1 MKFSMHTKI
10 QLKSSALACAVLLLG
25 MTQSCFAQD
34 ASASLSKPYVTVNGQ
49 AQSNALAEILLREQ
63 LARGANDSA
72 ELRQAIREALINQA
86 LMTQEARKAKLD
98 ANPLLQAQTELA
110 QQNILAQAW
119 QQKVLADAPP
129 KEEDLKAE
137 YDRQIARMSDKDFLI
152 RHLLV
157 AQEAT
162 AKLLLEKIQAGA
174 KIADLA
180 KEYSQDPQSRERG
193 GLTDWVNAADLSPAL
208 AESVKT
214 IAKGKLAAKPIK
226 SDAGWHV
233 VQVEDTRPFKAPSFA
248 ETKPQLAGIV
258 ARLAL
263 DARLKTLRQ
272 QAKIQ

>member
-1 MKFSMHTKI
+1 MRKPF
-10 QLKSSALACAVLLLG
+10 QLTSSSLVCAIWLLTL
-25 MTQSCFAQD
+25 SHNSIAQD
-34 ASASLSKPYVTVNGQ
+34 AAASLSKAYVTVNGQ
-49 AQSNALAEILLREQ
+49 AQPNALAEILLREQ

-86 LMTQEARKAKLD
+86 LMSQEARKAKLD
-98 ANPLLQAQTELA
+98 TNALLLAQTELA

-119 QQKVLADAPP
+119 QQQFLSEAPP

-137 YDRQIARMSDKDFLI
+137 YDRQIARTSDKDFLL

-193 GLTDWVNAADLSPAL
+193 GLTEWVNAADLSPAL
-208 AESVKT
+208 AESVKAV
-214 IAKGKLAAKPIK
+214 AKGKIVTKPVR

-233 VQVEDTRPFKAPSFA
+233 LQVEDVRAFKAPSFA
-248 ETKPQLAGIV
+248 DTKQQLVSIV
-258 ARLAL
+258 SRMAL
-263 DARLKTLRQ
+263 DARLKTLRE

>member
-1 MKFSMHTKI
+1 MRKQF
-10 QLKSSALACAVLLLG
+10 QLTSSAFVCAIWLLTL
-25 MTQSCFAQD
+25 SHSSNAQD
-34 ASASLSKPYVTVNGQ
+34 ASAALKNAYVTVNGQ

-72 ELRQAIREALINQA
+72 ELRKAVREALINQA
-86 LMTQEARKAKLD
+86 LMAQEARKVKLD

-119 QQKVLADAPP
+119 QQQVLSEAPP
-129 KEEDLKAE
+129 KEEALKAE
-137 YDRQIARMSDKDFLI
+137 YDRQIARTGDKDYLI

-174 KIADLA
+174 KIADLS

-193 GLTDWVNAADLSPAL
+193 GLTEWVNAADLSPAL
-208 AESVKT
+208 AESVK
-214 IAKGKLAAKPIK
+214 AVVKGKLATKPVK
-226 SDAGWHV
+226 SEAGWHV
-233 VQVEDTRPFKAPSFA
+233 LQVEDVRAFKAPTFA
-248 ETKPQLAGIV
+248 DTKQQLVSIV
-258 ARLAL
+258 SRMAL
-263 DARLKTLRQ
+263 DARLKTLRE

>member
-1 MKFSMHTKI
+1 MRKKI
-10 QLKSSALACAVLLLG
+10 QMTSSTLLCAVCLLTLSLG
-25 MTQSCFAQD
+25 SNAQD
-34 ASASLSKPYVTVNGQ
+34 AAATLNKAYVSVNGQ

-63 LARGANDSA
+63 LARGASDSPD
-72 ELRQAIREALINQA
+72 LRKAVREALINQA
-86 LMTQEARKAKLD
+86 LMAQEARKAKLD

-119 QQKVLADAPP
+119 QQQVLNETPP
-129 KEEDLKAE
+129 KEEELKAE
-137 YDRQIARMSDKDFLI
+137 YDRQLARTGDKDYLI

-162 AKLLLEKIQAGA
+162 AKLLLEKIQVGG

-193 GLTDWVNAADLSPAL
+193 GLTDWVNASDLSPAL
-208 AESVKT
+208 GEAIKS
-214 IAKGKLAAKPIK
+214 IAKGKLVAKPIK

-233 VQVEDTRPFKAPSFA
+233 LQVEDIRAFKAPSFA
-248 ETKPQLAGIV
+248 DTKQQLVVIV
-258 ARLAL
+258 SRLAL
-263 DARLKTLRQ
+263 DTRLKTLRQ